1 MKNKKGLPLMMAGLL
16 LVAAALCLCGYNIY
30 DSQRAGET
38 ARQAAQAL
46 DQQVEGSCVGG
57 CSDGNLTSALGIPTL
72 DGLGATGEGLHARHE
87 HLYLNEYP
95 DRIALFA
102 SLLLRV

>member
-1 MKNKKGLPLMMAGLL
+1 M
-16 LVAAALCLCGYNIY
+16 
-30 DSQRAGET
+30 
-38 ARQAAQAL
+38 
-46 DQQVEGSCVGG
+46 GG